1 MQRMYSQLSPQMKQ
15 RAMDYVTRLLELQ
28 REQGGA
34 RGPVSDKH
42 SMYSESTAAAPRR
55 SGICRDATRRG
66 RGTVEGKPAWGAR
79 KPPETID
86 HHLASH
92 FGENA
97 PRHQPR
103 PGPRPGSRSWME
115 KQQQQPTRFAQLPHS
130 EVAGPQPQQQPY
142 NPPQQQPAYSP
153 QQFQQPQQQQYAQ
166 PPQQPYAQPQYVP
179 PPQPPQ
185 QFGSPQ
191 QRYGSSPQQQFGS
204 PGGALPPQ
212 QPAQMQWGS
221 PQPVQQSQETVYP
234 VGAGGGVGGPPVVQ
248 VHVPSDRCDSS
259 EDPKPFMS
267 SLAQM

>member
-42 SMYSESTAAAPRR
+42 SVYSESTATAPRR

-130 EVAGPQPQQQPY
+130 DLAGPQPQQQPY

-153 QQFQQPQQQQYAQ
+153 QHFQQQQQQYAQ

-191 QRYGSSPQQQFGS
+191 QQYDSSPQQQFGS
-204 PGGALPPQ
+204 PGGAPPPQ

-221 PQPVQQSQETVYP
+221 PQPAQQSQETVYP

-259 EDPKPFMS
+259 EDTKPFMS